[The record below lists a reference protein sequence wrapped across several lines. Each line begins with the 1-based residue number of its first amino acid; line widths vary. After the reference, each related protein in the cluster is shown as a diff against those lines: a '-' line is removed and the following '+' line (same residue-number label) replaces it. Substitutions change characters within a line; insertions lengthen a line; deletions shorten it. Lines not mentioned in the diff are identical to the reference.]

1 MEPETSDEFDLLFR
15 ARRFEDRDAFGQI
28 VQRYQ
33 SRIRDFLRKMT
44 GGDAHLADDL
54 SQETFIRAWRRLD
67 RFRGE
72 ASFST
77 WLFGIACHCCMEA
90 KRRMGRA
97 ALRANGAISEAELR
111 SSRHTPTGLRL
122 DVADALAGLEKME
135 RAAILLCCQE
145 GFSHEE
151 AALALGCP
159 LGTLKTHVLRGK
171 QKLQKFLN
179 IESTRH
185 DYSRT

>member
-1 MEPETSDEFDLLFR
+1 VDPETPDELELLLR
-15 ARRFEDRDAFGQI
+15 ARRFEDREAFGQL

-44 GGDAHLADDL
+44 GGDVHLADDL
-54 SQETFIRAWRRLD
+54 AQETFLRAWRRLD

-77 WLFGIACHCCMEA
+77 WLFGIACNCCLEA
-90 KRRMGRA
+90 RRRLARA
-97 ALRANGAISEAELR
+97 AVQTNGAHCAAEPASFR
-111 SSRHTPTGLRL
+111 DTPTGLCL
-122 DVADALAGLEKME
+122 DVADALARLEKVE

-145 GFSHEE
+145 GLSHEE

-159 LGTLKTHVLRGK
+159 LGTLKTHVLRGR
-171 QKLQKFLN
+171 QKLQKFLKP
-179 IESTRH
+179 
-185 DYSRT
+185 